1 MQAMTRVSPM
11 RHPTAAIGG
20 MAFPPDA
27 IARIYRPA
35 RSPSTAGRAET
46 RKWRLEFERRSAP
59 FVEPLTGWTGGDD
72 PLASLSLSFGTRESA
87 VDFARRAGLRCVVI
101 DEQQPVAAPTAARD
115 VAAPRPV
122 AASLEDRAANDV
134 IATYLSY
141 AMMQTRYGAADPP
154 PRDVERA
161 LLDPDDVY
169 RSPHDVL
176 DDAAVPP
183 ALKREILQRW
193 AWDEFLAETASDEA
207 MPEGKSPSRLDEVK
221 RALIALDERERGA
234 YWLVTAGPGRQAR

>member
-1 MQAMTRVSPM
+1 MQAMTRISPM
-11 RHPTAAIGG
+11 SHPASAIGG
-20 MAFPPDA
+20 MAFPSDA
-27 IARIYRPA
+27 VARIHRPA
-35 RSPSTAGRAET
+35 RSPLTSGRAES
-46 RKWRLEFERRSAP
+46 RRWRLEFERRTAP
-59 FVEPLTGWTGGDD
+59 FVEPLMGWTGGDD
-72 PLASLSLSFGTRESA
+72 PLASLCLSFSTREAA
-87 VDFARRAGLRCVVI
+87 VAFARRAGLRCVVV
-101 DEQQPVAAPTAARD
+101 DEPQPVPAATVGPEIAE
-115 VAAPRPV
+115 PKPV
-122 AASLEDRAANDV
+122 ATSEQDRAVNDV

-141 AMMQTRYGAADPP
+141 ALMQTGYGAADPS

-161 LLDPDDVY
+161 LLDPSDVY

-176 DDAAVPP
+176 DDAALPP

-207 MPEGKSPSRLDEVK
+207 MPEGKPSRLDEVK